1 MMWNGRSAVNL
12 PYSGSMPKRK
22 AVHPAEVAG
31 EGVDWISADLSH
43 NISAEYA
50 RLFAKGL
57 RDEIDRQDITV
68 RGLGALAG
76 VSHSTIKAIIDGV
89 TVPDLG
95 TVALLEKALKK
106 ELLPARRLIR

>member
-1 MMWNGRSAVNL
+1 
-12 PYSGSMPKRK
+12 MPKRR

-31 EGVDWISADLSH
+31 EGVDWIAADLTH
-43 NISAEYA
+43 NVSAEYA

-57 RDEIDRQDITV
+57 RDEIDKQDITV
-68 RGLGALAG
+68 RGLGVLAG

-95 TVALLEKALKK
+95 TVALLEKALRK
-106 ELLPARRLIR
+106 ELLPSGRLRR